1 MDKYFV
7 IGNPIAHSCSPSIFN
22 YLFKKFMVSA
32 HYEKKLIYTKETL
45 NKFINNIKKN
55 NHIKGINITSPYK
68 INILNKVD
76 YIDNKLLNNINCIK
90 FNKNKIYG
98 YNTDIIGFDM
108 LIKRNNLSLNK
119 SKILLL
125 GTGATSNT
133 ISHLLI
139 TKYNAMVFTYSRL
152 NNKILNLNKNKLH
165 STYNLEDFVIINCS
179 PVRELYTKTK
189 IYYKKIKVNKCKLF
203 IDLNYNFSKNCSIN
217 KSKYINGNSM
227 FIEQAIAS
235 FNIWFD
241 DIYKNEIK
249 FQEIE
254 RMLYDEEN

>member
-1 MDKYFV
+1 MDKYYV
-7 IGNPIAHSCSPSIFN
+7 IGNPIEHSCSPSVFN
-22 YLFKKFMVSA
+22 YLFKKFMVNA
-32 HYEKKLIYTKETL
+32 NYQKKIIHTKESL
-45 NKFINNIKKN
+45 SKFINSIKGAH
-55 NHIKGINITSPYK
+55 HIKGINITSPYK
-68 INILNKVD
+68 INILNRVD

-125 GTGATSNT
+125 GTGATSNS

-139 TKYNAMVFTYSRL
+139 TKYNAIVFTYSRH
-152 NNKILNLNKNKLH
+152 NNEILNLNKNQLYPI
-165 STYNLEDFVIINCS
+165 YNLEDFVIINCS
-179 PVRELYTKTK
+179 PIRELYTKTE

-203 IDLNYNFSKNCSIN
+203 IDLNYNFSKNSSIN

-227 FIEQAIAS
+227 FIDQAIAS